1 MKHSFALKQAVL
13 FASIFGLSGGL
24 TYYFCY
30 QNRSTEPVDIV
41 PPVIDEPLKPSEVLF
56 TSLMSLDK
64 FDIDASLE
72 FTYQEDMTHGKIDI
86 DGIADI
92 SDLSNLKIT
101 GDLDATYGSSH
112 IAGTLGYFD
121 STIYLDYNQSHLKLE
136 QTELFDFV
144 DMLPT
149 MGINIALPDEI
160 KNLDLNAISSK
171 LTDMEPVSCPD
182 GYMFEFALNDTISLF
197 FKSDFD
203 YQFTGL
209 RTNKFFYKDLFVF
222 LDCDINSSSAST
234 ELVNPEKIENAPKYQ
249 SFRPALNL
257 VNGLA
262 NVFDSKT
269 NTFALHVNLQKQ
281 GESENEELIDLNGNL
296 SYDLNNNA
304 ASLDVSISE
313 NERLHKLG
321 LYLNNNALY
330 LNQADINKIS
340 IQNNTILNLVAY
352 LLGQINDDAIKSLLD
367 DLTTSM
373 SSSALTDV
381 LGNLEN
387 LNSWITAIDVQENKV
402 AITLDLSVF
411 GLNINEI
418 VIYASLDK
426 QTLLGIHLDDYIYQ
440 GYIVNL
446 DIDVKDFNLVVPD
459 ASEYV
464 SLDPAVELVPTIL
477 DLVNR
482 DQFRFEFN
490 GEVDSSQTDVNP
502 ITINGGLQFDISNAF
517 GYGSVSI
524 VDRDA
529 YTHNI
534 EVDYRQDKTLL
545 FEYNDKLRGKMDGA
559 AIDDLSSMID
569 EIVNN
574 KDDHFMEL
582 FGDILNT
589 ISATPLYQALNGDIG
604 ILFAT
609 DTFSNIQVT
618 PTTIEFDLSGALVGL
633 DSVMHIKVNY
643 DQNNL
648 YGIEI
653 TGLELGGE
661 TISLSVNL
669 NEFDASLESTRL
681 DPMGTYFDFSDI
693 KLLLSLGITTSQFN
707 DYHITGKVNLNLLG
721 IINEDVP
728 LDLKIKNDKGNVS
741 LAVDLTDVPV
751 IGLVNGNPDYT
762 RTNSRTASIY
772 YQDGLVYIN
781 RNDRVT
787 DGLFFTKT
795 YDVNY
800 TSVCKLDYFM
810 DNILY
815 YFGSV
820 IMGLKDWVMD
830 QIQQSD
836 TGSVG
841 QIKYENILKDF
852 YYNEEGSYF
861 YIDVDIAEIAQNPDL
876 QSLTI
881 KIRVDKETSM
891 LSGIDINF
899 NISVGITIKLA
910 AEFNLV
916 DVGQEVNL
924 TEMNN
929 FIALHQNDELNVVN
943 KTATR
948 V

>member
-1 MKHSFALKQAVL
+1 
-13 FASIFGLSGGL
+13 
-24 TYYFCY
+24 
-30 QNRSTEPVDIV
+30 
-41 PPVIDEPLKPSEVLF
+41 
-56 TSLMSLDK
+56 MSK
-64 FDIDASLE
+64 
-72 FTYQEDMTHGKIDI
+72 
-86 DGIADI
+86 
-92 SDLSNLKIT
+92 
-101 GDLDATYGSSH
+101 
-112 IAGTLGYFD
+112 
-121 STIYLDYNQSHLKLE
+121 TI
-136 QTELFDFV
+136 
-144 DMLPT
+144 
-149 MGINIALPDEI
+149 
-160 KNLDLNAISSK
+160 
-171 LTDMEPVSCPD
+171 
-182 GYMFEFALNDTISLF
+182 
-197 FKSDFD
+197 
-203 YQFTGL
+203 

-222 LDCDINSSSAST
+222 LDCDINSSSSST

-381 LGNLEN
+381 LGNLKN

-490 GEVDSSQTDVNP
+490 GEVDSSQTDVSP

-534 EVDYRQDKTLL
+534 EVDYRQDRTLL

-653 TGLELGGE
+653 TGLEIGGE
-661 TISLSVNL
+661 TISLNVDL
-669 NEFDASLESTRL
+669 NEFDSSLESTRL

-815 YFGSV
+815 YFGNV
-820 IMGLKDWVMD
+820 IIGLKDWVMD
-830 QIQQSD
+830 QIQQSN

-876 QSLTI
+876 QSLTV

-899 NISVGITIKLA
+899 NISVGITIKLS
-910 AEFNLV
+910 AELNLV

>member
-1 MKHSFALKQAVL
+1 MA
-13 FASIFGLSGGL
+13 
-24 TYYFCY
+24 
-30 QNRSTEPVDIV
+30 
-41 PPVIDEPLKPSEVLF
+41 
-56 TSLMSLDK
+56 
-64 FDIDASLE
+64 
-72 FTYQEDMTHGKIDI
+72 
-86 DGIADI
+86 
-92 SDLSNLKIT
+92 
-101 GDLDATYGSSH
+101 
-112 IAGTLGYFD
+112 
-121 STIYLDYNQSHLKLE
+121 IYLDYNQSHLKLE

-160 KNLDLNAISSK
+160 KNLDLNDISAK

-222 LDCDINSSSAST
+222 LDCDINSSSSST

-249 SFRPALNL
+249 LFRPALNL

-381 LGNLEN
+381 LGNLKN

-490 GEVDSSQTDVNP
+490 GEVDSSQTDVSP

-534 EVDYRQDKTLL
+534 EVDYRQDRTLL

-653 TGLELGGE
+653 TGLEIGGE
-661 TISLSVNL
+661 TISLNVDL
-669 NEFDASLESTRL
+669 NEFDSSLESTRL

-815 YFGSV
+815 YFGNV
-820 IMGLKDWVMD
+820 IIGLKDWVMD
-830 QIQQSD
+830 QIQQSN

-876 QSLTI
+876 QSLTV

-899 NISVGITIKLA
+899 NISVGITIKLS
-910 AEFNLV
+910 AELNLV